1 MPRLAREMP
10 GEMQLGQVRHG
21 VAVAQAVHAE
31 PDQRA
36 DIEREAVLLRT
47 IEADGRPRIGPG
59 AIEQRQRA
67 MVEDVGEALEGRV
80 AMVAPPVAGVF
91 RQMQRQRRRPGRT
104 GRRNAPAAAPP
115 VIRASVAPVRNAASV
130 AGANTTEGSC
140 ASRTASCAGR
150 TLSAEARPV
159 AILRLEP
166 PHRLIEAV
174 LPRRR
179 PRAAPAAVVGDGL
192 ELG

>member
-10 GEMQLGQVRHG
+10 GEMQLRQVRHG

-36 DIEREAVLLRT
+36 DIEREAVLFRT

-67 MVEDVGEALEGRV
+67 MVEDIGEALKGRI
-80 AMVAPPVAGVF
+80 AMVAPPVARVF
-91 RQMQRQRRRPGRT
+91 RQMQRQRAVRAEQAEEMHQQPRRVAVLLRLQCGERGR
-104 GRRNAPAAAPP
+104 GEHDRGFLRQPHRILCRPHA
-115 VIRASVAPVRNAASV
+115 V
-130 AGANTTEGSC
+130 
-140 ASRTASCAGR
+140 
-150 TLSAEARPV
+150 AEAWPV

-174 LPRRR
+174 LPRRLR
-179 PRAAPAAVVGDGL
+179 ELRQQLGGEVGRGR
-192 ELG
+192 G